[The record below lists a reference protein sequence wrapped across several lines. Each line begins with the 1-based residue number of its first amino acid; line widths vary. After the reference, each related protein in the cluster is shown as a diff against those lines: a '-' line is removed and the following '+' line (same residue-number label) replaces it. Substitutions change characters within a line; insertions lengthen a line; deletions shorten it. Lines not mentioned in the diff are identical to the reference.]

1 VFSITRGDVVSNA
14 SLRPGPSGPAGETAG
29 VAAAR
34 PRPVDPARGT
44 NQIGVRLYNERL
56 ALSLIR
62 AEGMLPKAEIARRT
76 GLAAQTISVIMRQLE
91 GDSLVIERPRRR
103 GRIGQPSVPYALNPE
118 GAYALGL
125 KIGRRSNDIVLLNLL
140 GEVVRSLH
148 EAGRYPTPAGVADFV
163 ARGIATLTASLSPEN
178 AARISGLGIAAPFE
192 LWNWEEQIGAP
203 HEVLEQWRTFDL
215 RDTVARMCPWPV
227 VFYNDASAACAA
239 ELFLGTG
246 TRHRDFLYFYV
257 GYFIGGGLVLNGHL
271 HLGGTGNAGA
281 FGSMPVA
288 TPGGGAEPLIR
299 SASIYR
305 LEQML
310 VESARDAS
318 VLWRS
323 PDDWGDLGPALD
335 AWIEQVAS
343 GIAFAATAAVAVV
356 DVPSIIIDGGVPATV
371 RARIVAGAEAAYR
384 GFDRRGLAPVRFL
397 EGSIGTGA
405 RAIGAACLP
414 LMANFA
420 LDRGVLF
427 KDEAVR

>member
-1 VFSITRGDVVSNA
+1 VSN
-14 SLRPGPSGPAGETAG
+14 LEPPSGSPVLAAESAAAT
-29 VAAAR
+29 AAR

-44 NQIGVRLYNERL
+44 NQLGVRLYNERL
-56 ALSLIR
+56 VLSLIR
-62 AEGMLPKAEIARRT
+62 AEGNLPKAEIARRT

-91 GDSLVIERPRRR
+91 RDSLVVERPRRR
-103 GRIGQPSVPYALNPE
+103 GKIGQPSVPYALNPD

-125 KIGRRSNDIVLLNLL
+125 KIGRRSNDIVLLDLL
-140 GEVVRSLH
+140 GNVVHSLH
-148 EAGRYPTPAGVADFV
+148 EAGSYPTPAGVDDFV
-163 ARGIATLTASLSPEN
+163 ARGIATLTASLPPGS
-178 AARISGLGIAAPFE
+178 AARVSGVGIAAPFE

-203 HEVLEQWRTFDL
+203 HEVLDQWRTFDL
-215 RDTVARMCPWPV
+215 REAVARRCPWPV

-239 ELFLGTG
+239 EMFLGAG
-246 TRHRDFLYFYV
+246 ARHHDFLYFYV
-257 GYFIGGGLVLNGHL
+257 GSFIGGGLVLNGHL
-271 HLGGTGNAGA
+271 HLGGSGNAGA

-288 TPGGGAEPLIR
+288 TPGGSVEPLIR

-310 VESARDAS
+310 VEAGRDAS
-318 VLWRS
+318 ILWRS
-323 PDDWGDLGPALD
+323 PDDWGELGPALD
-335 AWIEQVAS
+335 AWIDHVAD

-356 DVPSIIIDGGVPATV
+356 DVPSVIIDGGMPAAV
-371 RARIVAGAEAAYR
+371 RARIVEQTAAACAN
-384 GFDRRGLAPVRFL
+384 FDRRGLAPVRFM

-427 KDEAVR
+427 KDDTGRARP